1 VPYVAYLNA
10 KKVELIKYKHR
21 FHKITEET
29 KEAPKPTQREELAS
43 KI

>member
-21 FHKITEET
+21 FHKSTEET
-29 KEAPKPTQREELAS
+29 KENPTPSTKEELAT